1 MKDPE
6 RMIWVESTGLPLT
19 QTWWQ
24 NSVTVTGG
32 NELQI
37 VVMLA
42 NRIKTSLL
50 MAIYNVP
57 INL

>member
-6 RMIWVESTGLPLT
+6 RMIWVESTGLPLM

-24 NSVTVTGG
+24 HSVVVMGG
-32 NELQI
+32 NELQS

-42 NRIKTSLL
+42 NRIKKSLL
-50 MAIYNVP
+50 MALYNVP